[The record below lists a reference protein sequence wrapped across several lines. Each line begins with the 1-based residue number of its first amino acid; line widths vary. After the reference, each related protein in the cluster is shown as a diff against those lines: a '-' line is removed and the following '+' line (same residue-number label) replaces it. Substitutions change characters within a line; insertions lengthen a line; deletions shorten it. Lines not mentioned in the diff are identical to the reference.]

1 MTHTSMTAIENP
13 APNWMGFGYKDIDAN
28 TDRAIALNEIM
39 CFIGNKE
46 ILQIAEYQL
55 QTIKQ
60 IDSSTDSDRI
70 ACADYRRRS
79 VKTYNLMRQH
89 LITRKSQGRY
99 RGELLELL
107 DFIPGV
113 RVS

>member
-1 MTHTSMTAIENP
+1 MTHHSMATIENP
-13 APNWMGFGYKDIDAN
+13 APNWVGFSYRDSDAN

-46 ILQIAEYQL
+46 ILEIAEYQL
-55 QTIKQ
+55 RTIKQ

-70 ACADYRRRS
+70 ACADYRSRS
-79 VKTYNLMRQH
+79 VKTYNLMREH

-113 RVS
+113 RN

>member
-1 MTHTSMTAIENP
+1 MATIENP
-13 APNWMGFGYKDIDAN
+13 APNWVHFSYKDSDAN
-28 TDRAIALNEIM
+28 SDRAIALNEVM

-46 ILQIAEYQL
+46 ILALAEYNL
-55 QTIKQ
+55 LTIKQ

-70 ACADYRRRS
+70 ACADYRSRA
-79 VKTYNLMRQH
+79 VKTYNLMREH

-107 DFIPGV
+107 DFIPGIKK
-113 RVS
+113 

>member
-1 MTHTSMTAIENP
+1 MTHQSMATIENP
-13 APNWMGFGYKDIDAN
+13 APNWEGFRWKDSDAN
-28 TDRAIALNEIM
+28 SDRAVALTEVM

-46 ILQIAEYQL
+46 ILAIAEAQL
-55 QTIKQ
+55 LTIKQ
-60 IDSSTDSDRI
+60 IDSLTDSERI
-70 ACADYRRRS
+70 SCADYRSRS
-79 VKTYNLMRQH
+79 VKTYNLMREH

-113 RVS
+113 RN